1 MTGFAAAPAR
11 RGLPRWVEA
20 PAALLGGIALF
31 PVVAAAA
38 AAVMLSSGASP
49 IFRQRRIG
57 RGGRPFTLVK
67 LRTMRSDRSGGAEV
81 TAGDDA
87 RVTRVGRILR
97 KAKIDEIP
105 ELWNILSGDMSFV
118 GPRPEVPRYVDPA
131 DPRWAAVLRARPGLT
146 DPVTLRLRNEEAL
159 LAGVP
164 GDRETFYR
172 TCLQPYKLRG
182 YAAYLD
188 SRSWRTDLRV
198 LVETI
203 RAVLRPGSAPPP
215 ALADVLAERLQTAT
229 DVP

>member
-1 MTGFAAAPAR
+1 MTGSAAAPAR

>member
-1 MTGFAAAPAR
+1 
-11 RGLPRWVEA
+11 
-20 PAALLGGIALF
+20 
-31 PVVAAAA
+31 
-38 AAVMLSSGASP
+38 
-49 IFRQRRIG
+49 
-57 RGGRPFTLVK
+57 
-67 LRTMRSDRSGGAEV
+67 MRSDRSGGAEV

-164 GDRETFYR
+164 GDPETFYR